1 MTEMVSALAKTFA
14 IAREGVD
21 DQRLARDIVYNA
33 GRLAWR
39 LREGKQARGGLA
51 TEYKTS
57 VSDVVTE
64 ADRAAEQ
71 FVAEALELL
80 RPDDGVVGEEG
91 ASRPSKSGRVWVID
105 PVDGTYNFTRGSDY
119 WCSAIALVEG
129 SDGSPEAVAENPD
142 RLILGAVHRPAM
154 GYTWIGGPSIPTT
167 LDDKPLP
174 RLDATNHSADHECLG
189 TYLHPTFMKQPGIR
203 SAWMAVVE
211 EFASVRMLGSGSVD
225 LASVAHGE
233 LGAWVQHSVK
243 SWDWLPGKALVEGV
257 GGTAHRVDAQGVTWS
272 IAGPTAVVDTI
283 DQALRTGGTSSP
295 ASSTAAPASSFIA
308 DEDESTD
315 SAREDPLPW
324 ASSAYGEDV
333 DRALRL
339 ADAADAITMKRFL
352 SSELQVSAKP
362 DMTPVSDADLD
373 TERALRGLLSTE
385 CPDDQVLGEEFGG
398 EPVLSG
404 RQWVI
409 DPIDG
414 TKNYVRGVPVWA
426 TLISLMVDGYP
437 KVGVVSAPALGR
449 RWIGI
454 TGEAAWA
461 LGNGTA
467 SSSALR
473 KLSVSTVSNVGD
485 SSISMSSLEGWKD
498 RGLREA
504 FVSLTDDAWR
514 LRGFGDFYSYC
525 LVAEGAV
532 DIAAEPEVSL
542 WDLAALVPVVE
553 GAGGT
558 FTSLAG
564 ESGPQGGDALATNG
578 LLHEAARRRL
588 TDQR

>member
-71 FVAEALELL
+71 FVAEVLELL

-129 SDGSPEAVAENPD
+129 SDGSPEAVAEDPD
-142 RLILGAVHRPAM
+142 RLVLGAVHRPAM
-154 GYTWIGGPSIPTT
+154 GYTWIGGPSIATT

-174 RLDATNHSADHECLG
+174 RLDATTHSADHECLG
-189 TYLHPTFMKQPGIR
+189 TYLHPTFMKQPEIR

-233 LGAWVQHSVK
+233 LGAWIQHSVK

-257 GGTAHRVDAQGVTWS
+257 GGTARRVDAQGVTWS
-272 IAGPTAVVDTI
+272 IAGPEKVVDTI
-283 DQALRTGGTSSP
+283 EQVLRAGG
-295 ASSTAAPASSFIA
+295 AISST
-308 DEDESTD
+308 ST
-315 SAREDPLPW
+315 PLPW
-324 ASSAYGEDV
+324 ASSAYGDDV

-352 SSELQVSAKP
+352 SSELHVSAKP

-373 TERALRGLLSTE
+373 TERTLRRLLTTE
-385 CPDDQVLGEEFGG
+385 CPDDEVLGEEFGG

-437 KVGVVSAPALGR
+437 QVGVVSAPALGR

-454 TGEAAWA
+454 TGEGAWA

-473 KLSVSTVSNVGD
+473 KLSVSTVSNVDD
-485 SSISMSSLEGWKD
+485 SSISMASLEGWKD
-498 RGLREA
+498 RGLRDA
-504 FVSLTDDAWR
+504 FVSLTDGAWR

-564 ESGPQGGDALATNG
+564 EPGPHGGDALATNG
-578 LLHEAARRRL
+578 LLHETVRRRL
-588 TDQR
+588 TDQG